1 MVLPGKCSS
10 SKVLAVSVELVV
22 KEPSGFLMKL
32 VVVLVNLFC
41 TILESR
47 AAFFWSSVPE
57 TKAFQLSLLAV
68 RMAL

>member
-1 MVLPGKCSS
+1 M
-10 SKVLAVSVELVV
+10 VLAVSVELVV

-41 TILESR
+41 TIFESR
-47 AAFFWSSVPE
+47 AEFLLVLVPE

-68 RMAL
+68 WMAL